1 MLMKQESLFIHAG
14 HHQLH
19 LRHIYKVKGGAP
31 ILMLHGSIE
40 NGKIFYTEKGKG
52 LGCYLADQGFD
63 VFIADFRGK
72 GKSLPP
78 IHEDTNHGQFEM
90 ITQDV
95 PELLQY
101 VHDKTGKKVHL
112 ICHSWGG
119 VILASSLIRKP
130 HLADLISSKLCFGT
144 KRSIRIKSFEK
155 FIKLDLLWNKLLPH
169 IARKTGYVNA
179 EKLKFGADSETLS
192 FLQQSSQ
199 WINKGEW
206 QDPVDKYDYIGQVS
220 QVNWPAT
227 WHITGIKDSLLGNV
241 HDVRGFIDEYNKD
254 SKFNLLSKENG
265 NKLDYD
271 HINILTHPEAIN
283 DHFPDIVDWL
293 NKHT

>member
-1 MLMKQESLFIHAG
+1 MNQDSLFIPSG

-19 LRHIYKVKGGAP
+19 LRHIYKNKGGIP
-31 ILMLHGSIE
+31 VLMLHGSIE

-52 LGCYLADQGFD
+52 LGCYLAEQGFD
-63 VFIADFRGK
+63 VYIADFRGK

-78 IHEDTNHGQFEM
+78 IHEDTNHGQYEM
-90 ITQDV
+90 ITEDV
-95 PELLQY
+95 PELLNY
-101 VHDKTGKKVHL
+101 VYNKTQKKVHV

-119 VILASSLIRKP
+119 VVLTSSLIRYP
-130 HLADLISSKLCFGT
+130 NLVDLVASKLCFGT
-144 KRSIRIKSFEK
+144 KRSIRIRSFEK
-155 FIKLDLLWNKLLPH
+155 LIKLDLLWNKLLPH
-169 IARKTGYVNA
+169 LARKTGFIDA

-206 QDPVDKYDYIGQVS
+206 HDPIDKYDYTDQVS
-220 QVNWPAT
+220 QINWPAT
-227 WHITGIKDSLLGNV
+227 WHITGIKDSLLGNAQ
-241 HDVRGFIDEYNKD
+241 DVRGFIDEYNKD
-254 SKFNLLSKENG
+254 SKFNLLAKKNG

-293 NKHT
+293 NQHT